1 MAPRYEKIQ
10 VKFTAFDL
18 EHSNSC
24 VKDAIELE
32 DAANKVPVRH
42 DSANSSLIL
51 SSERTSSGTRR
62 WLTVSTFIQ
71 CRQLIKLFNFLK
83 VE

>member
-32 DAANKVPVRH
+32 DAGNKVPVRH

-62 WLTVSTFIQ
+62 WLTVSS
-71 CRQLIKLFNFLK
+71 FNQTPLASDGA
-83 VE
+83 VI